1 MRTLL
6 VVPLLVAC
14 TQPHLPETRRSTAC
28 EAGSWP
34 GTEVAIRVKVGS
46 KVRNAIAIFPRT
58 AGPHDLVVNMHEFR
72 SNPRTQLKY
81 SGWAKHLDTI
91 DAIVVAPDARYAVW
105 NAGTCCGRAVDK
117 HVDDVAF
124 LDALVARVDEVACTS
139 GRVLAT
145 GIGNGA
151 MMAQVWSCES
161 DIPDAVLSVGGS
173 LQWSECRNPR
183 PVPLLHYHGADDTF
197 IPLDGSESGLVAQE
211 DAPFPLQHAL
221 DAWAQRNGATETT
234 TVRSGDLHCAQY
246 AGKAPITS
254 CIIQGGADTWPG
266 APDGA
271 VDSPSPLADAT
282 LGGWTWVRHAWDA
295 AASDE
300 SGDEGA
306 ALDGGTAP
314 GASDDAS
321 GGKDTPGASASDGSH
336 DNASRASASDD
347 GTPASDGSHDD
358 ASRARGGADNASG
371 ARGAANDASDED
383 AVNAPTSE
391 SADGHAS
398 RASDASGTRAD
409 DARDAPIPEPQP

>member
-1 MRTLL
+1 MRSLL
-6 VVPLLVAC
+6 IVPLLVAC
-14 TQPHLPETRRSTAC
+14 TQPHLPETRPSTAC

-34 GTEVAIRVKVGS
+34 GSEVAIRVKVGS
-46 KVRNAIAIFPRT
+46 KARNAIAIFPRT

-72 SNPRTQLKY
+72 SSPRTQLKY
-81 SGWAKHLDTI
+81 SGWAKHLDTV

-117 HVDDVAF
+117 HIDDVAF

-211 DAPFPLQHAL
+211 NAPFPLQHAL
-221 DAWAQRNGATETT
+221 DAWAKRNGATEAS

-246 AGKAPITS
+246 TGKAPITS

-295 AASDE
+295 PLNESDGEEAAR
-300 SGDEGA
+300 GGGA
-306 ALDGGTAP
+306 AP
-314 GASDDAS
+314 GAADDAS
-321 GGKDTPGASASDGSH
+321 IDHDAQSAST
-336 DNASRASASDD
+336 SDD
-347 GTPASDGSHDD
+347 GSPASDGSEDNAVDEAPAPDGSDDD
-358 ASRARGGADNASG
+358 ASGAG
-371 ARGAANDASDED
+371 
-383 AVNAPTSE
+383 
-391 SADGHAS
+391 
-398 RASDASGTRAD
+398 ASDASRGT
-409 DARDAPIPEPQP
+409 DASGDSDPARSASDEAPIPEPQP